1 MSTAKEKLQNLEQHY
16 AGIWQRLEEEVTAVN
31 YFNLFKQLSDNYSP
45 TLTVSRVQGPLV
57 ELLLTDSNVKVD
69 HNLRKSGT
77 IGLTIGQEPAS
88 IWLSGHADI
97 CSYLTSPWNGSGYPL
112 TPFCMPRARPGRR
125 PAVALAPPNTN
136 GSLARLAEGEMVT
149 TDDGQT
155 FFATKERGLPAWT
168 RVVYHL
174 EATWDQESDEIHGYI
189 DNQATCAAL
198 ILAARVLSHYD
209 VNALLLLNDEEEGP
223 VDKGNQG
230 FSRAMRRLLHR
241 TPLDQLPDMVI
252 VSDGHMPPGVDSDD
266 GDSSFFG
273 RGALYGGLSSAARG
287 AVVPPQLV
295 QFTRELAPELAAHSI
310 KLSENSG
317 YTSRSDDISAMQYTQ
332 NVMLIGYASTSSH
345 FDLTPTMHCSDLVHL
360 TKTLVVYALIAQD
373 AEWRAKYL

>member
-1 MSTAKEKLQNLEQHY
+1 MSAKEIVQYLDQHY
-16 AGIWQRLEEEVTAVN
+16 VGIWQRLEEEVTTGN

-57 ELLLTDSNVKVD
+57 ESLLANTNVKVD
-69 HNLRKSGT
+69 RSLRKSGT
-77 IGLTIGQEPAS
+77 IGLTIGQEPAP

-97 CSYLTSPWNGSGYPL
+97 CSYLTSPWDGSHYPL

-125 PAVALAPPNTN
+125 PAVALAPPQHGGPLT
-136 GSLARLAEGEMVT
+136 RLAEGEMVT
-149 TDDGQT
+149 TDDGKT
-155 FFATKERGLPAWT
+155 FFATPERGLPAWT

-198 ILAARVLSHYD
+198 ILAARVLSQYD

-241 TPLDQLPDMVI
+241 TPHDQLPEMVI
-252 VSDGHMPPGVDSDD
+252 VSDGHMPPSIAPDD
-266 GDSSFFG
+266 DAAIFG
-273 RGALYGGLSSAARG
+273 HGALYGGLSSGARG
-287 AVVPPQLV
+287 AVVPPQLI
-295 QFTRELAPELAAHSI
+295 QFARELAPELATHSI
-310 KLSENSG
+310 KFSENSN
-317 YTSRSDDISAMQYTQ
+317 YISRSDDISAMQYTQ
-332 NVMLIGYASTSSH
+332 NVMLIGVAGTSAH
-345 FDLTPTMHCSDLVHL
+345 FDLTPTMNCTDLVNL
-360 TKTLVVYALIAQD
+360 TKTLIIYTLIAQD
-373 AEWRAKYL
+373 AEWRARYL